1 MILQEQSGMAAE
13 SHSRHWSSFHKF
25 FFQQVLGADFQGPKD
40 TRMCLNLASDRWANV
55 LTLLMSGG

>member
-1 MILQEQSGMAAE
+1 MAAE